1 MFNIHIELEK
11 WKLNKEY
18 NLYVSTLGRVKD
30 IKKKIIEPVINSCGY
45 FVVKVD
51 NKVIAVHSL
60 VMLTFKGQR
69 QEGMTIDH
77 LNSNRR
83 DNRLKNLE
91 YVTQEENLNRANN
104 KLLNSFDDDSSI
116 EDVNE
121 FFDLLAQHKIYS
133 IKHLKD
139 ILSTKAVI
147 EIIKKS
153 SNKNRIVARDA
164 ASWARKYLLTHDDGS
179 VADIKT
185 FCYKVEVFAKMNKEY
200 CGYKLSMCNNEIIG
214 MRVH

>member
-104 KLLNSFDDDSSI
+104 KLLKSLQI
-116 EDVNE
+116 RIA
-121 FFDLLAQHKIYS
+121 LL
-133 IKHLKD
+133 LKTLHHGLEN
-139 ILSTKAVI
+139 IFKPMTMVVLQISRHFVTRLKCLQ
-147 EIIKKS
+147 
-153 SNKNRIVARDA
+153 R
-164 ASWARKYLLTHDDGS
+164 
-179 VADIKT
+179 
-185 FCYKVEVFAKMNKEY
+185 
-200 CGYKLSMCNNEIIG
+200 
-214 MRVH
+214 